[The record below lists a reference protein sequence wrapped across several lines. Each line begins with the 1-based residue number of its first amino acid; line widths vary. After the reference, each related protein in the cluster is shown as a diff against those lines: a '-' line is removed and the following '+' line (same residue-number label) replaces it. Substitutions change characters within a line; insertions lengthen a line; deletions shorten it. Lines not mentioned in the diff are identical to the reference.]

1 VLGLCGF
8 VLLLLF
14 STQVGSARTQ
24 STVKQIGAPVWT
36 LAMDW
41 PRVAY
46 ASGQDRKSESIRV
59 WNVATGATSAV
70 DGGRSTDAV
79 QYAGGLLL
87 SGTRVV
93 WIRAQQI
100 GNTNLDYR
108 LYSAPVGGSAH
119 LLKAMHG
126 LTGIYC
132 DKGPALGGLAGS
144 RSAVVVSTW
153 DAGPDGTKPSKQR
166 LALVGP
172 SALSTVATGAKAIVS
187 QSVDGG
193 HIAVLPLPTFSF
205 TYDNGCNYA
214 TLPANVLVYSTTGA
228 LLAKV
233 PLPPRDPTTDPG
245 GYQVAIRGNRLVV
258 LARGLHEP
266 SGPAW
271 VTLSV
276 YDWTKPKYK
285 RLHTWPVA
293 IPLYPGEANFSFYG
307 HVAAVEGYSD
317 LHLVNLDTGKDVVI
331 APSSQTGCST
341 ALGPQGL
348 VYALNSYTAGQL
360 VFVPMAKL
368 LQLVS

>member
-1 VLGLCGF
+1 V
-8 VLLLLF
+8 
-14 STQVGSARTQ
+14 
-24 STVKQIGAPVWT
+24 
-36 LAMDW
+36 
-41 PRVAY
+41 
-46 ASGQDRKSESIRV
+46 
-59 WNVATGATSAV
+59 
-70 DGGRSTDAV
+70 
-79 QYAGGLLL
+79 L

-100 GNTNLDYR
+100 GNSTLDYG

-119 LLKAMHG
+119 LLRAMHG
-126 LTGIYC
+126 RTSQIYC
-132 DKGPALGGLAGS
+132 DLEGPQMGGLAGS
-144 RSAVVVSTW
+144 GSAVVVSTW
-153 DAGPDGTKPSKQR
+153 DAGPDGTTPSKQR
-166 LALVGP
+166 LALVKP
-172 SALSTVATGAKAIVS
+172 SALSTVATGAKAILS
-187 QSVDGG
+187 QSVDGGG

-205 TYDNGCNYA
+205 TPDNGCNYV

-233 PLPPRDPTTDPG
+233 PLPARDPG
-245 GYQVAIRGNRLVV
+245 WAGYQVAIRGNRLVV
-258 LARGLHEP
+258 LTQGLHE
-266 SGPAW
+266 SGQAW

-293 IPLYPGEANFSFYG
+293 IDLYPGELNFSFYG
-307 HVAAVEGYSD
+307 TVAAVEGWAD

-331 APSSQTGCST
+331 APSSQTGTST

-348 VYALNSYTAGQL
+348 VYALNSNTAGKL